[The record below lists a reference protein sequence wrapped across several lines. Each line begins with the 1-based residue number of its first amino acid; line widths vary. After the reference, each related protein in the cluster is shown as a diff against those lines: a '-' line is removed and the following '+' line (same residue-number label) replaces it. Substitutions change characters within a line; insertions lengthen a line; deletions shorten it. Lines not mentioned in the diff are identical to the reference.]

1 MTMVVDAPTAQA
13 SLAPAHVVT
22 AECSVCGLRVEQ
34 VPGGDV
40 QVLLRA
46 FRTHHPMTAAAPHTG
61 LVPDGW
67 RVPWSVPGSW
77 SN

>member
-1 MTMVVDAPTAQA
+1 MTTTADAPTAQVF
-13 SLAPAHVVT
+13 LAPTHVVT
-22 AECSVCGLRVEQ
+22 AECSVCGLFVEQ

-40 QVLLRA
+40 QELLRT
-46 FRTHHPMTAAAPHTG
+46 FRTHHPMTAASPHTR

-67 RVPWSVPGSW
+67 RIPWSVPGSW